1 MCGDVFQ
8 WTRSVGQSESS
19 CRQSDQIY
27 VFLPPVSV
35 TTEHETEDTSLSLTV
50 PVDVLV
56 AGVSLSVAVSVS
68 LVAVGDVGTVIAGVS
83 ERVAV

>member
-1 MCGDVFQ
+1 MYGDVFQ

-27 VFLPPVSV
+27 VFLPPVS
-35 TTEHETEDTSLSLTV
+35 EDTSLSLTV

>member
-1 MCGDVFQ
+1 MFLSPGI
-8 WTRSVGQSESS
+8 SV
-19 CRQSDQIY
+19 R
-27 VFLPPVSV
+27 
-35 TTEHETEDTSLSLTV
+35 TEHGDRQTLTV

-56 AGVSLSVAVSVS
+56 AGVPLPVAVRVL